1 MEIIHIVLGKAN
13 PQRMNGVNKVVYN
26 LATEQTRA
34 GISVSVWGITSGIE
48 HNYPERNFKTVLF
61 QKKRFPFAVPD
72 NFLEAIRNSSES
84 AVFHIHGGFI
94 PVFYSIAKLL
104 RKENRKFVFTPHG
117 SYNKIAWKKS
127 PVAKAVYFNVFEKQ
141 MLSRASLIHVLGKS
155 ETDGLNSLCKGFKI
169 QRIPYGFE
177 PELSNHVNYS
187 NPSEFIVGFCGRLD
201 VYTKGLDALLE
212 GFALFSAK
220 NQQAVLWLIGDG
232 SEKSKLITKAA
243 KLNITDKVCF
253 WGSRFGTEKDSLIAQ
268 MQVFAHPSRNEG
280 LPTAVLE
287 AASLG
292 VPCLISEATNLGD
305 EIRAS
310 GAGLVIPE
318 TNKDMIASG
327 LEQLYQ
333 SHLQKSPELIQVIS
347 KNMVSQYF
355 SWKNILNEFNR
366 VYNSALS

>member
-1 MEIIHIVLGKAN
+1 
-13 PQRMNGVNKVVYN
+13 
-26 LATEQTRA
+26 
-34 GISVSVWGITSGIE
+34 
-48 HNYPERNFKTVLF
+48 
-61 QKKRFPFAVPD
+61 
-72 NFLEAIRNSSES
+72 
-84 AVFHIHGGFI
+84 
-94 PVFYSIAKLL
+94 
-104 RKENRKFVFTPHG
+104 
-117 SYNKIAWKKS
+117 
-127 PVAKAVYFNVFEKQ
+127 
-141 MLSRASLIHVLGKS
+141 
-155 ETDGLNSLCKGFKI
+155 
-169 QRIPYGFE
+169 
-177 PELSNHVNYS
+177 
-187 NPSEFIVGFCGRLD
+187 
-201 VYTKGLDALLE
+201 
-212 GFALFSAK
+212 
-220 NQQAVLWLIGDG
+220 VLWLIGDG

-268 MQVFAHPSRNEG
+268 MQVFTHPSRNEG

-333 SHLQKSPELIQVIS
+333 SHLQTSPELIQVIS